1 MRIGRQNMAGERG
14 RAELLSDLTETGI
27 WAILPDSFLGGAAA
41 VISAVITPKTLRMW
55 RNWQTR

>member
-1 MRIGRQNMAGERG
+1 MAGERG